1 MSFALKNSA
10 HHSTEASKIL
20 SKPYY
25 PSVEMVNRLL
35 EVRSGHTDS
44 QVGIWKTTDLQK
56 NC

>member
-1 MSFALKNSA
+1 MHAQKWLIA
-10 HHSTEASKIL
+10 
-20 SKPYY
+20 
-25 PSVEMVNRLL
+25 LL